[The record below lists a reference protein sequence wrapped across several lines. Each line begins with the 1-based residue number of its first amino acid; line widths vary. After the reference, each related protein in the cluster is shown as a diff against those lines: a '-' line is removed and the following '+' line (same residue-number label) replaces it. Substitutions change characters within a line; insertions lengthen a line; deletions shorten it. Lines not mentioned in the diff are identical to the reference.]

1 MCNRAPAA
9 PRPAHG
15 AFKAYEPGYLHVD
28 VKYLPQMADEER
40 RRHLFVAIDRA
51 TRWVFVRIYAAKTA
65 ANARRFLRDLE
76 RAAPMKITRV
86 LTDNGKEF
94 TDRLFG
100 LRRRAAATRAAG
112 TCRTGRATWTR
123 A

>member
-1 MCNRAPAA
+1 
-9 PRPAHG
+9 
-15 AFKAYEPGYLHVD
+15 
-28 VKYLPQMADEER
+28 MADEER
-40 RRHLFVAIDRA
+40 RRYLFVAIDRA
-51 TRWVFVRIYAAKTA
+51 TRWVFVRIYPAKTA

-76 RAAPMKITRV
+76 RAAPMKITKV

-100 LRRRAAATRAAG
+100 LRRRAAAPPPAIT
-112 TCRTGRATWTR
+112 TSTGSAQSWTSST